1 MDGDAKPRKGLT
13 DYGTMI
19 GLGMGVALIAW
30 SMASSTDI
38 GAFFHFPSLTM
49 VVGASLCA
57 AIISVPL
64 RSVREFRRVI
74 RTCFVDESKSTEQ
87 VIAEMV
93 EFADMA
99 RREGVL
105 ALEEKTRMV
114 TDPFL
119 VSALH
124 MVVDGVDPEQMQS
137 ILEAELNALE
147 NRHADGRAILETIG
161 RFAPAFGMIGTFL
174 GMVVMLRDMTNPAR
188 IGPSMAV
195 ALLTAFYGAVIA
207 NLIALPLADKLAR
220 RTRHEVVLKTIVIR
234 GALAIVRGDNPRIVQ
249 QKLSTFLRANE
260 RGLVSD
266 QRRAA

>member
-13 DYGTMI
+13 DYGTII
-19 GLGMGVALIAW
+19 GLCAGGALIAW
-30 SMASSTDI
+30 SMCSSTDI
-38 GAFFHFPSLTM
+38 GAFFHLPSLAM
-49 VVGASLCA
+49 VVGGSLCA

-64 RSVREFRRVI
+64 RNIREFARVI
-74 RTCFVDESKSTEQ
+74 RTCFMDDSKSTEQ

-93 EFADMA
+93 EFADVA
-99 RREGVL
+99 RRDGVL
-105 ALEEKTRMV
+105 ALEERSRSLS
-114 TDPFL
+114 DPFL

-124 MVVDGVDPEQMQS
+124 MVVDGVDAEQMQG

-147 NRHADGRAILETIG
+147 NRHADGRSILENIG

-195 ALLTAFYGAVIA
+195 ALLTALYGAAIA
-207 NLIALPLADKLAR
+207 NLVALPLADKLTR
-220 RTRHEVVLKTIVIR
+220 RTRHEIVLKTIVIR
-234 GALAIVRGDNPRIVQ
+234 GALAIIRGDNPRVVE

-260 RGLVSD
+260 RGRTGD
-266 QRRAA
+266 HRRAA